1 MENKTYLVFHIIGFE
16 QKDQLGNYIDRVVLR
31 LVGTSYEE
39 ALERAKKIVEKP
51 NWILGEVVEY
61 FKEN

>member
-1 MENKTYLVFHIIGFE
+1 MENITYLVFHIIGFE

-39 ALERAKKIVEKP
+39 ALERAKKLIEKP
-51 NWILGEVVEY
+51 NWVLGEVVEY